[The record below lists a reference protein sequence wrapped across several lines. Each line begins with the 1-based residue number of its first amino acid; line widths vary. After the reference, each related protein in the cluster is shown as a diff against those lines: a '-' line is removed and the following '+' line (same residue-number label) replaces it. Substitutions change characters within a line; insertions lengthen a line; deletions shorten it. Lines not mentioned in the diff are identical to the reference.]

1 MLSFVTSQAMAL
13 SQVKHDP
20 NNSSARQQKVAR
32 RTGKGFWSRL
42 FEAMVD
48 ARMRRAAIELRYH
61 RGLHEERANK

>member
-20 NNSSARQQKVAR
+20 NNSSAQKAAR